1 MNASDNDFKTVE
13 KTGGSKTHAHSQGST
28 GGPSNNTSGSTVL
41 TTDQIPSHN
50 HEGLYWYSYAISV
63 DSGGGSVTMS
73 STGSGNEKT
82 AAKLTVGSKGGGK
95 GHTHTLSSHTHTNP
109 NTNSASSLDPYIT
122 VYVWK
127 RTA

>member
-1 MNASDNDFKTVE
+1 MNSSDTDFNSVE

-28 GGPSNNTSGSTVL
+28 GGPSNNTSGSTAI
-41 TTDQIPSHN
+41 TIDQIPPHD
-50 HEGLYWYSYAISV
+50 HEFPDRMMVWDAGAYGSDAMQDNVW
-63 DSGGGSVTMS
+63 DSTIQFKPWGSRI
-73 STGSGNEKT
+73 GKT
-82 AAKLTVGSKGGGK
+82 GGGK

-122 VYVWK
+122 VYFWK

>member
-1 MNASDNDFKTVE
+1 
-13 KTGGSKTHAHSQGST
+13 
-28 GGPSNNTSGSTVL
+28 
-41 TTDQIPSHN
+41 
-50 HEGLYWYSYAISV
+50 
-63 DSGGGSVTMS
+63 MS

-122 VYVWK
+122 VYFWK